1 MAVREIKTTLSLD
14 GEKEFNRAISEA
26 GRGMRV
32 MASEMKA
39 AAADFDVTGDEMEY
53 LGRKSRSLNS
63 QIEQQEKI
71 IRALEGAVADSAQ
84 TYGEASSKTDG
95 YRIKLNNAYAALSRL
110 KKEHEQTDK
119 RMEELGRDSER
130 TGRRLEQGIGEAA
143 DDVSRKFDG
152 MVNKLDSDLGSIKAM
167 TSISA
172 VVDVAG
178 TIGGAVKGAYDGVK
192 SLVDETADY
201 NRSMA
206 FLKINAEQAG
216 ISFKS
221 IEDMFVS
228 VSGITGDMDASIEGL
243 SNLLQIGLNPSQ
255 LERTV
260 RLLSGIAIQIPDTM
274 KFENLAESLLETIST
289 GEATGQY
296 AEYIDKLTK
305 KTGTDLETVNK
316 ALKNAKKVGDDAV
329 VTSALAF
336 LEDGGALDALEKYKA
351 EKEDLIKYF
360 EAQAKLTDAQA
371 RLGETMTPAATAGI
385 EMVAGFV
392 DKLTGLI
399 VSAGEAIDKQKEKT
413 KELQEENKEFEES
426 LEAETKLYSTI
437 EELKEARKKAVE
449 AGDTL
454 EIERLDAELLLY
466 TESLNQKAQE
476 YGEGTEET
484 FTEGFKDGLTEDTSD
499 EDVKSWWEKLFSQTM
514 LDDTKS
520 YGSDIAK
527 NIGDGIESNAIYAV
541 SKVNAMM
548 ADIQSALNRKIT
560 YPSIGLPSQTSTTSY
575 ASAGTSKTTIAL
587 DGKKLGEATVDY
599 NNAALGQSLIR
610 AETYG

>member
-84 TYGEASSKTDG
+84 TYGEASAKTDG
-95 YRIKLNNAYAALSRL
+95 YRIKLNNAYAAMSRL

-172 VVDVAG
+172 VVDVARP
-178 TIGGAVKGAYDGVK
+178 IGGAVKGAYDAVTG
-192 SLVDETADY
+192 LVEETAEY
-201 NRSMA
+201 NKTMA
-206 FLKINAEQAG
+206 FLKTNADQAG
-216 ISFKS
+216 ISFQTVKKMA
-221 IEDMFVS
+221 ID
-228 VSGITGDMDASIEGL
+228 VSGITGDMDATIEGL
-243 SNLLQIGLNPSQ
+243 SNLLASGFEADELSIAV
-255 LERTV
+255 ER
-260 RLLSGIAIQIPDTM
+260 LSGAIIQIPDTL
-274 KFENLAESLLETIST
+274 KFESLADGLQETI
-289 GEATGQY
+289 ATRNAVGQY
-296 AEYIDKLTK
+296 AEYLERM
-305 KTGTDLETVNK
+305 GLDLDTVNK
-316 ALKNAKKVGDDAV
+316 ALANAGKEGQEAV
-329 VTSALAF
+329 ESVALSF
-336 LEDGGALDALEKYKA
+336 LSGHGAEEALEKYRA
-351 EKEDLIKYF
+351 ENEALVKYF

-527 NIGDGIESNAIYAV
+527 NIGDGIESNAVYAV
-541 SKVNAMM
+541 SKANAMM

-560 YPSIGLPSQTSTTSY
+560 YPSIGLPSPTSTTSY

-587 DGKKLGEATVDY
+587 DGKKLGEATVAY
-599 NNAALGQSLIR
+599 NNEALGQSLIR
-610 AETYG
+610 AEIYG

>member
-63 QIEQQEKI
+63 QIEQQEQI

-84 TYGEASSKTDG
+84 TYGEASAKTDG

-228 VSGITGDMDASIEGL
+228 VSGITGDMDATIEGL
-243 SNLLQIGLNPSQ
+243 SNLLQIGLDPSQ

-351 EKEDLIKYF
+351 EKEALVKYF

-385 EMVAGFV
+385 EAMSVFV
-392 DKLTGLI
+392 DKLNEMVVSVIGTVEKLNKEDPVQNKLI
-399 VSAGEAIDKQKEKT
+399 EWADKLSGVDT
-413 KELQEENKEFEES
+413 KE
-426 LEAETKLYSTI
+426 T
-437 EELKEARKKAVE
+437 
-449 AGDTL
+449 
-454 EIERLDAELLLY
+454 
-466 TESLNQKAQE
+466 
-476 YGEGTEET
+476 
-484 FTEGFKDGLTEDTSD
+484 
-499 EDVKSWWEKLFSQTM
+499 
-514 LDDTKS
+514 
-520 YGSDIAK
+520 
-527 NIGDGIESNAIYAV
+527 
-541 SKVNAMM
+541 
-548 ADIQSALNRKIT
+548 
-560 YPSIGLPSQTSTTSY
+560 
-575 ASAGTSKTTIAL
+575 
-587 DGKKLGEATVDY
+587 
-599 NNAALGQSLIR
+599 
-610 AETYG
+610 

>member
-84 TYGEASSKTDG
+84 TYGEASAKTDG

-152 MVNKLDSDLGSIKAM
+152 MVNKLDSDLGSIKAT

-172 VVDVAG
+172 VVDVADK
-178 TIGGAVKGAYDGVK
+178 IGGAVKGAYDGVK

-206 FLKINAEQAG
+206 FLKTNADQAG
-216 ISFKS
+216 ISFDTIKQMA
-221 IEDMFVS
+221 IDVT
-228 VSGITGDMDASIEGL
+228 GLTGDMDASIEGL
-243 SNLLQIGLNPSQ
+243 SNLLKSGLDAEQ
-255 LERTV
+255 LATAVER
-260 RLLSGIAIQIPDTM
+260 LSGAIIQIPDTL
-274 KFENLAESLLETIST
+274 KFESLADGLQETIAT
-289 GEATGQY
+289 GEAVGQY
-296 AEYIDKLTK
+296 AEYLERMGIKLE
-305 KTGTDLETVNK
+305 DANK
-316 ALKNAKKVGDDAV
+316 AMKNASKYGQDAV
-329 VTSALAF
+329 ESVALA
-336 LEDGGALDALEKYKA
+336 LLSGHGAEETLAQYLADSGDIVEYYKA
-351 EKEDLIKYF
+351 SAELADASAELGRALMPIVTVGMEKMSEFLGLTADVVNALNEVANNSETIMGESKEDWWEPY
-360 EAQAKLTDAQA
+360 QQRTHTT
-371 RLGETMTPAATAGI
+371 GEDIGI
-385 EMVAGFV
+385 
-392 DKLTGLI
+392 L
-399 VSAGEAIDKQKEKT
+399 
-413 KELQEENKEFEES
+413 
-426 LEAETKLYSTI
+426 
-437 EELKEARKKAVE
+437 
-449 AGDTL
+449 
-454 EIERLDAELLLY
+454 
-466 TESLNQKAQE
+466 
-476 YGEGTEET
+476 
-484 FTEGFKDGLTEDTSD
+484 EGFKKGFNETKDQISDFFDGIFDD
-499 EDVKSWWEKLFSQTM
+499 GDVDAVKQDGNQIGE
-514 LDDTKS
+514 
-520 YGSDIAK
+520 DIAQ
-527 NIGDGIESNAIYAV
+527 NVGDGIYSKAEYASNAIR
-541 SKVNAMM
+541 AMM
-548 ADIQSALNRKIT
+548 DGIQAELNRKIN
-560 YPSIGLPSQTSTTSY
+560 YPTIRLPSTTGPTAY

>member
-84 TYGEASSKTDG
+84 TYGEASAKTDG

-178 TIGGAVKGAYDGVK
+178 TIGGAVKGAYDAVTG
-192 SLVDETADY
+192 LVEETAEY
-201 NRSMA
+201 NKTMA
-206 FLKINAEQAG
+206 FLKTNADQAG
-216 ISFKS
+216 ISFQTVKKMAV
-221 IEDMFVS
+221 D
-228 VSGITGDMDASIEGL
+228 VSGITGDMDATIEGL
-243 SNLLQIGLNPSQ
+243 SNLLASGFEADELSIAV
-255 LERTV
+255 ER
-260 RLLSGIAIQIPDTM
+260 LSGAIIQIPDTL
-274 KFENLAESLLETIST
+274 KFESLADGLQETI
-289 GEATGQY
+289 ATRNAVGQY
-296 AEYIDKLTK
+296 AEYLERM
-305 KTGTDLETVNK
+305 GLDLDTVNK
-316 ALKNAKKVGDDAV
+316 ALANAGKEGQEAV
-329 VTSALAF
+329 ESVALSF
-336 LEDGGALDALEKYKA
+336 LSGHGAEEALQKYRA
-351 EKEDLIKYF
+351 ENEALVKYF

-385 EMVAGFV
+385 EAMSVFV
-392 DKLTGLI
+392 DKLNEMVVSVIGTVEKLNTEDPVQNKLI
-399 VSAGEAIDKQKEKT
+399 EWADKLSGVDT
-413 KELQEENKEFEES
+413 KETYSQTGKNMVSEIVDGAESEEQNAETDMKTIGDNIGTYVNDGLNAQIDTVAS
-426 LEAETKLYSTI
+426 TAAAMYQAIEAE
-437 EELKEARKKAVE
+437 
-449 AGDTL
+449 
-454 EIERLDAELLLY
+454 
-466 TESLNQKAQE
+466 LNKPITGPKVVMPVQGSA
-476 YGEGTEET
+476 T
-484 FTEGFKDGLTEDTSD
+484 
-499 EDVKSWWEKLFSQTM
+499 
-514 LDDTKS
+514 S
-520 YGSDIAK
+520 YG
-527 NIGDGIESNAIYAV
+527 GQGRLT
-541 SKVNAMM
+541 VNV
-548 ADIQSALNRKIT
+548 N
-560 YPSIGLPSQTSTTSY
+560 SY
-575 ASAGTSKTTIAL
+575 I
-587 DGKKLGEATVDY
+587 DGKKLSKSTVETDSAAIG
-599 NNAALGQSLIR
+599 NAIDR
-610 AETYG
+610 AITYGP

>member
-63 QIEQQEKI
+63 QIEQQEQI

-84 TYGEASSKTDG
+84 TYGEASAKTDG
-95 YRIKLNNAYAALSRL
+95 YRIKLNNAYASLSRL

-206 FLKINAEQAG
+206 FLKTNAEQAG
-216 ISFKS
+216 ISFQTVKKMAV
-221 IEDMFVS
+221 D

-243 SNLLQIGLNPSQ
+243 SNLLASGFEADELSTAV
-255 LERTV
+255 ER
-260 RLLSGIAIQIPDTM
+260 LSGAIIQLPDTL
-274 KFENLAESLLETIST
+274 KFESLADGLQETI
-289 GEATGQY
+289 ATRNAVGQY
-296 AEYIDKLTK
+296 AEYLERM
-305 KTGTDLETVNK
+305 GLDLDTVNK
-316 ALKNAKKVGDDAV
+316 SLANAGKEGQEAV
-329 VTSALAF
+329 ESVALAF
-336 LEDGGALDALEKYKA
+336 LGGHGAEEALAKYKA

-392 DKLTGLI
+392 DKMTDMLIEAGKVVETWQAAAEKGL
-399 VSAGEAIDKQKEKT
+399 
-413 KELQEENKEFEES
+413 
-426 LEAETKLYSTI
+426 LETSKDVE
-437 EELKEARKKAVE
+437 EARKN
-449 AGDTL
+449 
-454 EIERLDAELLLY
+454 I
-466 TESLNQKAQE
+466 S
-476 YGEGTEET
+476 
-484 FTEGFKDGLTEDTSD
+484 TEDWSPGITTDGSEAKESGKTD
-499 EDVKSWWEKLFSQTM
+499 AGEYNEGVEEYFESTPIYIPSW
-514 LDDTKS
+514 DDINPGIETGAYDTGK
-520 YGSDIAK
+520 DIAQ
-527 NIGDGIESNAIYAV
+527 NIGNGIEDNAYYAIG
-541 SKVNAMM
+541 KARAMM

-560 YPSIGLPSQTSTTSY
+560 YPSIGLPSPTSTTSY

>member
-63 QIEQQEKI
+63 QIEQQEQI

-84 TYGEASSKTDG
+84 TYGEASAKTDG

-152 MVNKLDSDLGSIKAM
+152 MVNKRDSDLGSIKAM

-178 TIGGAVKGAYDGVK
+178 TIGGAVKGAYDAVTG
-192 SLVDETADY
+192 LVEETSEY
-201 NRSMA
+201 NRTMA
-206 FLKINAEQAG
+206 FLKTNADQAG
-216 ISFKS
+216 ISFQTVKKMAV
-221 IEDMFVS
+221 D
-228 VSGITGDMDASIEGL
+228 VSGITGDMDATIEGL
-243 SNLLQIGLNPSQ
+243 SNLLQIGLDPSQ

-392 DKLTGLI
+392 DKMTDMLIEAGKVVETWQAAAEKGL
-399 VSAGEAIDKQKEKT
+399 
-413 KELQEENKEFEES
+413 
-426 LEAETKLYSTI
+426 LETSKDVE
-437 EELKEARKKAVE
+437 EARKNLSTEAWSPGITTDGSEAKEEGKTDAEDYNNGVGEYFEKNPIVVPGWDEFNPGIETGAAETGKNLARALGDAVE
-449 AGDTL
+449 
-454 EIERLDAELLLY
+454 E
-466 TESLNQKAQE
+466 
-476 YGEGTEET
+476 
-484 FTEGFKDGLTEDTSD
+484 
-499 EDVKSWWEKLFSQTM
+499 
-514 LDDTKS
+514 
-520 YGSDIAK
+520 
-527 NIGDGIESNAIYAV
+527 NAYYAV

-548 ADIQSALNRKIT
+548 ASIESALNRKIT
-560 YPSIGLPSQTSTTSY
+560 YPSIGLPSPTSTTSY

-587 DGKKLGEATVDY
+587 DGKKLGEATVAY
-599 NNAALGQSLIR
+599 NNAAMGESLIR

>member
-63 QIEQQEKI
+63 QIEQQEQI

-84 TYGEASSKTDG
+84 TYGEASAKTDG

-206 FLKINAEQAG
+206 FLKTNAEQAG
-216 ISFKS
+216 ISFQTVKKMAV
-221 IEDMFVS
+221 D

-243 SNLLQIGLNPSQ
+243 SNLLASGFEADELSTAV
-255 LERTV
+255 ER
-260 RLLSGIAIQIPDTM
+260 LSGAIIQIPDTL
-274 KFENLAESLLETIST
+274 KFESLADGLQETI
-289 GEATGQY
+289 ATRNAVGQY
-296 AEYIDKLTK
+296 AEYLERM
-305 KTGTDLETVNK
+305 GLDLDTVNK
-316 ALKNAKKVGDDAV
+316 SLANAGKEGQEAV
-329 VTSALAF
+329 ESVALAF
-336 LEDGGALDALEKYKA
+336 LSGHGAEEALAKYRA

-371 RLGETMTPAATAGI
+371 RLAETMTPAATAGI

-399 VSAGEAIDKQKEKT
+399 VSAGEAIDNQKEKT
-413 KELQEENKEFEES
+413 KELQEENKEFEKS
-426 LEAETKLYSTI
+426 LESETKLYSTI

-560 YPSIGLPSQTSTTSY
+560 YPSIGLPSPTSTTSY

-587 DGKKLGEATVDY
+587 DGKKLGEATVAY
-599 NNAALGQSLIR
+599 NSAAMGESLIR